1 MKINDVLSI
10 TAGRS
15 KQVTT
20 AAATANVALPTPL
33 RGPLRYVLIVADGP
47 CYIDF
52 GPSGVVAVPATSIA
66 LVPFEPM
73 IFNVQGHANI
83 ASIDSVADTL
93 VLIQVSPLE
102 NG

>member
-1 MKINDVLSI
+1 VKINDVLSI

-15 KQVTT
+15 KEVTT
-20 AAATANVALPTPL
+20 AMTTANVTLPTPL
-33 RGPLRYVLIVADGP
+33 RGPLRYVLIVANGS

-52 GPSGVVAVPATSIA
+52 GPAGVVAVAATSIQ
-66 LVPFEPM
+66 LPPDYPM

-83 ASIDSVADTL
+83 ASIDLDTG
-93 VLIQVSPLE
+93 VKINISPLE